1 MENEHDLARARE
13 ALAAVEAT
21 RAYVADR
28 LVTPWWYHPTLGLL
42 TAAYLVGYTL
52 GGTVVRMSV
61 LIAFFVGLGAL
72 VSVYRRRT
80 GVWVSGHRAGAAT
93 RWAVAMGVSAV
104 VVVVT
109 AMVVHAATGLL
120 WPVWAGAA
128 VLFVLIVALGRRFDA
143 RLRSELRSGH
153 VVAS

>member
-1 MENEHDLARARE
+1 MENDEDLDRVRA
-13 ALAAVEAT
+13 ALAAVDAT
-21 RAYVADR
+21 RASVADR

-42 TAAYLVGYTL
+42 AAAYLVGYAL
-52 GGTVVRMSV
+52 GDTVVRMSV

-120 WPVWAGAA
+120 WPVWACAA

-153 VVAS
+153 VVPS

>member
-1 MENEHDLARARE
+1 MENDEDLDRARA

-21 RAYVADR
+21 RASVADR

-42 TAAYLVGYTL
+42 ASAYLVGYTL
-52 GGTVVRMSV
+52 GDTVVRMSV
-61 LIAFFVGLGAL
+61 LIAFFIGLGAL

-120 WPVWAGAA
+120 WPVWVCAA
-128 VLFVLIVALGRRFDA
+128 VLFVVIVALGRRFDA

-153 VVAS
+153 VVPS